1 MSGGGSAEDAEPLFV
16 LEPLP
21 ELSNVI
27 DSFLEMNPLI
37 TIAAMGIMVYL
48 LVKFEDPFTKYWT
61 ATSAGFV
68 YDYYVSNSVF
78 YSAIFACIFTLA
90 FFLIW
95 AAIRWDEIQATLGI
109 DKTRILSVST
119 FVVSTWILVILG
131 IGMGIPTGSAIVVS
145 LCTAAYLWWTYYSL
159 EPATN

>member
-21 ELSNVI
+21 ELSNVM
-27 DSFLEMNPLI
+27 DSFLEINPLI
-37 TIAAMGIMVYL
+37 TIAAMGIMIYF

-61 ATSAGFV
+61 ATTAGFV
-68 YDYYVSNSVF
+68 YDYYVSSSVF
-78 YSAIFACIFTLA
+78 YSAMFACFFSLA

-95 AAIRWDEIQATLGI
+95 AAIRWDEIQVALGI
-109 DKTRILSVST
+109 NKTRILALSS
-119 FVVSTWILVILG
+119 FVVSTWVLVILG
-131 IGMGIPTGSAIVVS
+131 IGIGIPTGSAIVVS

-159 EPATN
+159 EPAAN

>member
-1 MSGGGSAEDAEPLFV
+1 MAGGGSAEDAEPLFV

-21 ELSNVI
+21 ELSNVME
-27 DSFLEMNPLI
+27 SFLEANILI
-37 TIAAMGIMVYL
+37 TLAAIGIMIYF

-61 ATSAGFV
+61 SASAGFI
-68 YDYYVSNSVF
+68 YDFYVSNSVF
-78 YSAIFACIFTLA
+78 YSAIFASIYALA

-95 AAIRWDEIQATLGI
+95 AAVRWDEIQTTLGI
-109 DKTRILSVST
+109 DKTRILSITS
-119 FVVSTWILVILG
+119 FVVSTWVLVILG

-159 EPATN
+159 EPASN

>member
-21 ELSNVI
+21 ELSNVM

-61 ATSAGFV
+61 ATLAGFV

-95 AAIRWDEIQATLGI
+95 AAIRWDEIQVTLGI
-109 DKTRILSVST
+109 NKTRILAVST

-131 IGMGIPTGSAIVVS
+131 IGIGMSTGSAIVVS

-159 EPATN
+159 EPAAN